1 MCGSGNRGGR
11 SKVPAPMSVTTEVS
25 KLPESRVKIAVT
37 VDPEEVDG
45 KLQRSAQA
53 FGREMKM
60 PGFRK
65 GKVPAPIVL
74 RQLGREAVM
83 EQALR
88 DSLPQWYE
96 QAIIES
102 GVTPVGEPSLD
113 VPETPDANAALEFSI
128 EIGIRPDAELG
139 DYKGVKVAKAEPAV
153 PDDAIEA
160 EVERVRESL
169 AGLEP
174 VERAA
179 GEGDHLLMDFEGK
192 IDGKPLE
199 GGSATDFLYELG
211 SGSLIEGFDEQLAG
225 AEGGAE
231 RTVEV
236 AFPGDYHAE
245 HLAGEDAI
253 FEVTVKEVREKKL
266 PDLDDDFAAD
276 NSEFDTL
283 AEWRSDIE
291 DRLSHAVSHRIDD
304 QFREDVVDAVVAGAS
319 IDVPEAIASARAT
332 ELWERI
338 ERQLQGSGM
347 DPNAYLQMQGKT
359 RDEAIAEAADDA
371 EQSIRREAVLAA
383 VAEAESIEISDEEML
398 EALEPPAGEKG
409 KPEKLL
415 KRLRKEGRDVLL
427 TDDLKMRKASDLIVE
442 AAVAT
447 EMDPEE
453 AHKRLWSEG
462 EAEEEVEG
470 ETEEEVDDAADAG
483 TTSEAPGDEADG
495 GAGEGK

>member
-1 MCGSGNRGGR
+1 
-11 SKVPAPMSVTTEVS
+11 MSVQTEIS

-37 VDPEEVDG
+37 VNPKEVDD
-45 KLQRSAQA
+45 KVERSAQA
-53 FGREMKM
+53 FGREMRV

-74 RQLGREAVM
+74 RQLGRGPVL

-88 DSLPQWYE
+88 DSLPGWYE
-96 QAIIES
+96 QAIIHS

-113 VPETPDANAALEFSI
+113 VPETPEASAPLEFTI

-139 DYKGVKVAKAEPAV
+139 DYKGLEVAKAKPEV
-153 PDDAIEA
+153 PDDAIDA
-160 EVERVRESL
+160 EIERVRESL
-169 AGLEP
+169 AGLEA

-179 GEGDHLLMDFEGK
+179 AEGDRLLMDFEGK
-192 IDGKPLE
+192 IDDEPIE

-211 SGSLIEGFDEQLAG
+211 SGTLIDGFDAQLAG
-225 AEGGAE
+225 AEAGEE
-231 RTVEV
+231 RTVETT
-236 AFPGDYHAE
+236 FPSDYNAE
-245 HLAGEDAI
+245 HLAGKDAV

-276 NSEFDTL
+276 NSDFETL
-283 AEWRSDIE
+283 GEWRADIE
-291 DRLSHAVSHRIDD
+291 DRLKHSIEHRIED
-304 QFREDVVDAVVAGAS
+304 QFREDAVDAAVEAAT
-319 IDVPEAIASARAT
+319 IDVPEPIAAARAT

-359 RDEAIAEAADDA
+359 REEAIEEAREDA

-383 VAEAESIEISDEEML
+383 VAGAEEIEISEEEML

-409 KPEKLL
+409 KPDKLL

-427 TDDLKMRKASDLIVE
+427 AEDLKMRKASDVIVE
-442 AAVAT
+442 SAVAI
-447 EMDPEE
+447 EMDAAE
-453 AHKRLWSEG
+453 AHKRLWGEEDADESEG
-462 EAEEEVEG
+462 EPAREEAEAEDGAATASEAEG
-470 ETEEEVDDAADAG
+470 TAAEGAEASNN
-483 TTSEAPGDEADG
+483 TSEE
-495 GAGEGK
+495 K